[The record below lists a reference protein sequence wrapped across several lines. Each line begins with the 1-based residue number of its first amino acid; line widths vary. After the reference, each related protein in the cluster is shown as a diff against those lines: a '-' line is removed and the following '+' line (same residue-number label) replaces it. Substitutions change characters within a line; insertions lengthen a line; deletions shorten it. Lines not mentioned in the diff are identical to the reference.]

1 MSKSKRKSAARPNVQ
16 QIRQDAPPDDPPPKS
31 LGEKLLSGPR
41 FGEYGSDGL
50 WTFTRHSISPL
61 GNASLAYKYNH
72 KPDSTEYRSS
82 EGQVVYTI
90 SNGWGLT
97 AVTDE
102 ASGEALN
109 SLLPRILAR
118 LDGAVGTK
126 FLR

>member
-1 MSKSKRKSAARPNVQ
+1 MAIGAAIPKIVEISSERLL
-16 QIRQDAPPDDPPPKS
+16 PDIHAVAKEDET
-31 LGEKLLSGPR
+31 G
-41 FGEYGSDGL
+41 
-50 WTFTRHSISPL
+50 SISPL

-82 EGQVVYTI
+82 AGQVVYTI